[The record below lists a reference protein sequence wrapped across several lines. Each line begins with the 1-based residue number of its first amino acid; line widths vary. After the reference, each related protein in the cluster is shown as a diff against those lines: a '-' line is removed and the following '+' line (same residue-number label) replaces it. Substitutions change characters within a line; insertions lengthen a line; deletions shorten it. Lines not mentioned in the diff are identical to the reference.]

1 MRRSGRSVSIAL
13 TLPLLA
19 ALGAVA
25 GGALCYLIT
34 GSQVLTLVASG
45 LAAGAGVVLGVR
57 PLTAA
62 LRAATGQV
70 RAMAAGGRAV
80 SASDGPFRELDEITR
95 ALAETLH
102 TFDGLE
108 KAAVEERQR
117 LLAALDGGA
126 DGVVGINRDG
136 NVAFANSAAER
147 LFSRARNDVLGRP
160 FTWLLPNAEVMEAL
174 KASQATGQRQVRS
187 IERPNRQLLQVIT
200 APITGGGEWVAMA
213 VFHDFTDVRRAEQ
226 MRRDFVAN
234 VSHELR
240 TPLASIRAV
249 LETLE
254 AGALSDPAT
263 ARDFIARAETEVD
276 RLTHMVAEL
285 LELSRIESGD
295 MPAASEPVDIGVAVE
310 EAVER
315 LRSQA
320 LRAEVRLL
328 AEVEAGLSP
337 VTGDAERIERAV
349 MNLVQN
355 ALKFTPAGG
364 EVRVTAREES
374 GEVRIEVADN
384 GSGIDE
390 RDLPRI
396 FERFYKAD
404 NSRRTVGSGL
414 GLALVKH
421 TAEAHGGKVSVESE
435 MGRGSKFTIS
445 LPAAGRIPSKALA
458 GTRGA
463 E

>member
-1 MRRSGRSVSIAL
+1 
-13 TLPLLA
+13 
-19 ALGAVA
+19 
-25 GGALCYLIT
+25 
-34 GSQVLTLVASG
+34 
-45 LAAGAGVVLGVR
+45 
-57 PLTAA
+57 
-62 LRAATGQV
+62 
-70 RAMAAGGRAV
+70 
-80 SASDGPFRELDEITR
+80 
-95 ALAETLH
+95 
-102 TFDGLE
+102 
-108 KAAVEERQR
+108 
-117 LLAALDGGA
+117 
-126 DGVVGINRDG
+126 
-136 NVAFANSAAER
+136 
-147 LFSRARNDVLGRP
+147 
-160 FTWLLPNAEVMEAL
+160 
-174 KASQATGQRQVRS
+174 
-187 IERPNRQLLQVIT
+187 
-200 APITGGGEWVAMA
+200 
-213 VFHDFTDVRRAEQ
+213 
-226 MRRDFVAN
+226 
-234 VSHELR
+234 
-240 TPLASIRAV
+240 LASIRAV